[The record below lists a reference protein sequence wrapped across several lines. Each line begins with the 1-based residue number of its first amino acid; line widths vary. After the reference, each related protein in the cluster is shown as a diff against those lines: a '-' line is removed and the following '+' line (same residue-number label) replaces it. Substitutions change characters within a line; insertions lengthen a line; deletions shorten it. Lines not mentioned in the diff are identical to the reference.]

1 MVQEMSMIFYY
12 CQHVLG
18 IGHLFRGLEICKAL
32 NRHDV
37 LLITGAPHGKIP
49 EIPHVREFKL
59 PGLMMDHEFKS
70 LQSAEAGVS
79 VDEIKITRKKLL
91 LDLFEKQPPDFL
103 MIELYPFGRNAFRF
117 ELLPVL
123 KNISSNGMKTRV
135 ICSLRDIL
143 VEKQDP
149 QAYENRV
156 IGILNSHF
164 HALLVHSDPN
174 VISLSRSFGKLNEIS
189 IPVVYTGFVTPKPV
203 PGSGAVL
210 RKNLGIGKDE
220 ILIIASA
227 GGGKVGFE
235 LLESVILAI
244 KIIESGNHVHVYIFT
259 GPLMDDDDF
268 QRLETLGATSA
279 KVFRF
284 TDEFPSY
291 LAAAD
296 LSISMAGYN
305 TFMNIL
311 ASDVQALVLPFN
323 QNREQRLRADELS
336 RFGDIHILDEEHLI
350 PTRLAHIITRTIET
364 RKQGRAFEIDLNG
377 AENTATW
384 LESWY
389 RKGQE
394 TR

>member
-1 MVQEMSMIFYY
+1 M
-12 CQHVLG
+12 
-18 IGHLFRGLEICKAL
+18 FR
-32 NRHDV
+32 
-37 LLITGAPHGKIP
+37 
-49 EIPHVREFKL
+49 
-59 PGLMMDHEFKS
+59 
-70 LQSAEAGVS
+70 
-79 VDEIKITRKKLL
+79 
-91 LDLFEKQPPDFL
+91 KQVPDFL
-103 MIELYPFGRNAFRF
+103 IIELYPFGRNAFRF
-117 ELLPVL
+117 ELQPVL
-123 KNISSNGMKTRV
+123 EEISDNGMKTRV

-149 QAYENRV
+149 RAYENRV

-189 IPVVYTGFVTPKPV
+189 IPLIYTGFVTPKPV
-203 PGSGAVL
+203 PGSGVAL
-210 RKNLGIGKDE
+210 RKNLGIGKNE
-220 ILIIASA
+220 IMIVASA

-235 LLESVILAI
+235 LLESVIRTI
-244 KIIESGNHVHVYIFT
+244 KIIESGNLVHAYIFT
-259 GPLMDDDDF
+259 GPLMENDDF
-268 QRLETLGATSA
+268 QRLERLGGTSV

-291 LAAAD
+291 LAAAN

-311 ASDVQALVLPFN
+311 ASNVQALVLPFN

-336 RFGDIHILDEEHLI
+336 RFGDIHILDEDHLI
-350 PTRLAHIITRTIET
+350 PTRLAQIITKTIVT
-364 RKQGRAFEIDLNG
+364 RKKERAFEIDLNG

-389 RKGQE
+389 GKG
-394 TR
+394 